1 MSIFKQKHVVLFIKA
16 ILNGK
21 HVQDRRG
28 LIMFGSLFIEELCR
42 DLRVDPDLENIT
54 EEEVEDNLLELMNLV
69 FISPFE
75 KWVGSYIELKDQ
87 FDFKKLEN
95 ALNILAR
102 FVAIVDPTEE
112 ENFLWKRG
120 LKVLSTNFLHTTE
133 LVQGAVFL
141 ALRGNIG
148 CGILMRTALELWL
161 HGMLLEHLRNP
172 KFREQ
177 VARAGSDMSKR
188 DSLTWFLKLLRE
200 ESNCSGK
207 SIEET
212 IEDHIDIKI
221 IVMTK
226 RNEIKKHVNKK
237 HEIDWLDR
245 WGCFEPIPKAS
256 EDIFRLWNYFSEEV
270 HGKSDALLSRIFSLR
285 FLKETMGLIDLF
297 LVGVINTL
305 NNLASER
312 LYEVDHSESIKDER
326 VEEIQKLFR
335 WEGVVKSINESE
347 LSFAKEALK
356 RLER

>member
-1 MSIFKQKHVVLFIKA
+1 
-16 ILNGK
+16 
-21 HVQDRRG
+21 
-28 LIMFGSLFIEELCR
+28 MFGSSFIEDLCR

-54 EEEVEDNLLELMNLV
+54 EEEVEDNLLELRNLV

-87 FDFKKLEN
+87 LDFKKLEN
-95 ALNILAR
+95 ALLNTQVRL
-102 FVAIVDPTEE
+102 VAACDPTEDE
-112 ENFLWKRG
+112 SFLEKCG
-120 LKVLSTNFLHTTE
+120 LKVLSTNFLQTTI

-141 ALRGNIG
+141 ALMGNIG

-177 VARAGSDMSKR
+177 VVRAGRDRSKR

-212 IEDHIDIKI
+212 IEDHLNFEI

-226 RNEIKKHVNKK
+226 RSEIKSHVSKTHVSKK
-237 HEIDWLDR
+237 HEIDWLNR

-256 EDIFRLWNYFSEEV
+256 EDIFRLWNFFSEEV
-270 HGKSDALLSRIFSLR
+270 HGKPDTLLRRMFSLR
-285 FLKETMGLIDLF
+285 FLKETMGLTDLF

-305 NNLASER
+305 KNLASER
-312 LYEVDHSESIKDER
+312 LYEIEESESIKDER
-326 VEEIQKLFR
+326 VEEIPELCR

-356 RLER
+356 MLER

>member
-1 MSIFKQKHVVLFIKA
+1 
-16 ILNGK
+16 
-21 HVQDRRG
+21 
-28 LIMFGSLFIEELCR
+28 MFRSLFIEGLCE

-95 ALNILAR
+95 ALNILVR
-102 FVAIVDPTEE
+102 LVAACDPTKGG
-112 ENFLWKRG
+112 NFLGKWG
-120 LKVLSTNFLHTTE
+120 LKVLSTNFLQTTI

-141 ALRGNIG
+141 ALMGNIG

-161 HGMLLEHLRNP
+161 HGMSLEHLRNP

-177 VARAGSDMSKR
+177 VVRAGRDMSKQ

-207 SIEET
+207 SIEKT
-212 IEDHIDIKI
+212 IEDHLDLEI

-226 RNEIKKHVNKK
+226 RNEIKKHVSKTHVSKK

-256 EDIFRLWNYFSEEV
+256 EDIFRLWNFFSEEV
-270 HGKSDALLSRIFSLR
+270 HGKPDILLRRMFSLR
-285 FLKETMGLIDLF
+285 FLKESMGLIDLF

-305 NNLASER
+305 KNLASER
-312 LYEVDHSESIKDER
+312 LYEIEESESIKDER
-326 VEEIQKLFR
+326 VEEIQELCR

-347 LSFAKEALK
+347 LSFAKEAL
-356 RLER
+356 RNLMNFSQR